1 MTLSL
6 VKDRIEAA
14 SINLTVGERKVA
26 ATILADYPYAGLLSI
41 KDLAC
46 QAEVSPPSISR
57 FMTKIGL
64 AGYQEFQRQLILEVK
79 DGDRSP
85 VEVQAGERNVE
96 GSILGDFLAK
106 ASAEMS
112 FAHDEIREWP
122 AKTADVV
129 LQLLDMDSIG
139 INLLILKKLRH
150 LGQYFNNLNDAY
162 FRTSTHCTLIT
173 LSRIWYI
180 SRDHSS
186 IDRQYNPCE
195 SKSRNNS

>member
-1 MTLSL
+1 
-6 VKDRIEAA
+6 
-14 SINLTVGERKVA
+14 
-26 ATILADYPYAGLLSI
+26 
-41 KDLAC
+41 
-46 QAEVSPPSISR
+46 
-57 FMTKIGL
+57 MTKIWL
-64 AGYQEFQRQLILEVK
+64 AGYQEFQRRLILEVK